1 MPSTIASPRRASNQP
16 TTVRQRADSHAGAQP
31 ALFGL
36 FLFAF
41 LLLFFLDAI

>member
-1 MPSTIASPRRASNQP
+1 MIACQRWASAHVTTALKRPCRRSRI
-16 TTVRQRADSHAGAQP
+16 VGA
-31 ALFGL
+31 AFGL

>member
-1 MPSTIASPRRASNQP
+1 V
-16 TTVRQRADSHAGAQP
+16 TTALKRCCSRSRSVGA
-31 ALFGL
+31 AFGL